1 MYYVYATE
9 VKNPRYK
16 FTPYKKYEVKNPT
29 IKSDPRNVSSGT
41 ITDDEGNNVFIIFS
55 TEPGHY
61 KCAVLSDY
69 WILTENEF
77 EETYIYLDKGTKVV
91 KPGRFITGKF
101 YPVKNSENDSRSLVN
116 ITDENGEN
124 QCCITTNSRFNCAH
138 TGDTAQWHFATPDQF
153 TAIEASFTKPDS
165 LYEVDLKL
173 VEAYTK
179 MFDPEVRQPYL
190 YEVQTSS
197 GEYYIKAKSALDFYG
212 QIEDFAEVEQVVP
225 LYEV

>member
-1 MYYVYATE
+1 MHYVYATE
-9 VKNPRYK
+9 VVNSRYK

-29 IKSDPRNVSSGT
+29 IKSDPRDVSSGT

-55 TEPGHY
+55 TENGLCR
-61 KCAVLSDY
+61 CAVLGDY

-77 EETYIYLDKGTKVV
+77 EETYIYLDKGTKLS

-101 YPVKNSENDSRSLVN
+101 YPVKNSENDSRSLVS

-124 QCCITTNSRFNCAH
+124 QLCITTNSKFNCSH
-138 TGDTAQWHFATPDQF
+138 TSDTAQWHFATPDQF
-153 TAIEASFTKPDS
+153 AAIEITQKINDHV
-165 LYEVDLKL
+165 VDKIMKI
-173 VEAYTK
+173 VKEE
-179 MFDPEVRQPYL
+179 PEVRQPYL

-197 GEYYIKAKSALDFYG
+197 GEYYIKATSALDFYG

>member
-16 FTPYKKYEVKNPT
+16 FTPYKKYEVKGPT
-29 IKSDPRNVSSGT
+29 IKTDPKSVSSGT

-55 TEPGHY
+55 TKYGMY
-61 KCAVLSDY
+61 KCAVLGYY

-77 EETYIYLDKGTKVV
+77 EETYIYLDKGTELS

-101 YPVKNSENDSRSLVN
+101 YPVLSLTKDSLVHVIDEHGEIQYC
-116 ITDENGEN
+116 ITDK
-124 QCCITTNSRFNCAH
+124 SPFNCAH
-138 TGDTAQWHFATPDQF
+138 TNSTAQWHFATPDQF
-153 TAIEASFTKPDS
+153 AAIELSREINDHV
-165 LYEVDLKL
+165 VDKIM
-173 VEAYTK
+173 K
-179 MFDPEVRQPYL
+179 MVKEEPEVRQPYL

-197 GEYYIKAKSALDFYG
+197 GEYYIKATSALDFYG
-212 QIEDFAEVEQVVP
+212 QIEDFSEVEQVVP

>member
-9 VKNPRYK
+9 VVKSRHK
-16 FTPYKKYEVKNPT
+16 FTPYKKYEVKSPT
-29 IKSDPRNVSSGT
+29 IKTISKDISSGS
-41 ITDDEGNNVFIIFS
+41 ITDDEGNKHFVIFS
-55 TEPGHY
+55 TKYGMCR
-61 KCAVLSDY
+61 CAILGDY

-77 EETYIYLDKGTKVV
+77 EETYVYLDKGTKVV

-124 QCCITTNSRFNCAH
+124 QCCITTNSRFNCSH
-138 TGDTAQWHFATPDQF
+138 TADTAQWHFATPDQF
-153 TAIEASFTKPDS
+153 AAIEITQKINDHV
-165 LYEVDLKL
+165 VDKIMKI
-173 VEAYTK
+173 VKEE
-179 MFDPEVRQPYL
+179 PEVRQPYL

-197 GEYYIKAKSALDFYG
+197 GEYYIKATSALDFYG
-212 QIEDFAEVEQVVP
+212 QIEDFSEVEQVVP